1 MDTVRISHCMLL
13 VLLCCQYGVSYRI
26 YILPEPGAFCLGV
39 FSGDDCITWSEYSA
53 RPTFVDHST
62 TLIFTPGIYSSS
74 GLSRNYHNMLYVA
87 NIKRFAMIGDGAQLQ
102 FQLSLSNIGDVRIHN
117 LSFTNSHMIDVRNV
131 QSFVMENCTLSQ
143 TSSSLGMSFY
153 NSNVN
158 QIIKST
164 FINSSSATCITGDI
178 YSDVTINSS
187 RFLNNFASSNGVVY
201 TRGLLTITNCL
212 FDRNSVPSS
221 NGAVVY
227 SAGNAIVIGSIFN
240 NNTASYVNNPNRP
253 VHYTYY
259 RGGSAV
265 RGEDNI
271 NINNCT
277 FSFYTQSSSVIY
289 SYQYNY
295 DYVRRGGYRVY
306 IANSKFYHSTQSIYS
321 YNDVTLV
328 NSSFY
333 NITGSGVGVVY
344 SAKNITTIN
353 CKFINSATVNGNSGI
368 VHSQQSQSLL
378 NSLFI
383 SSSVKYGTSS
393 RAVYSQQGNIT
404 VTNCTISDSIAN
416 GDGGA
421 VYTTQNVTIINT
433 SIINSASQYGSG
445 GAVYGLNVEVTN
457 SSFQNTRASMNGGA
471 VYAVQNFITVNSKFS
486 NSTVNTGSGGTIYS
500 GNDMKAI
507 NCTITESSTSVG
519 NGGALYSG
527 NDMKAINCTITE
539 SSTSVGNGGALYS
552 GNDMKAI
559 NCTITESS
567 TSVGNGGALYSGND
581 VTAINCTIIE
591 CSALNGKGGAVYS
604 AASQTNALSNMNLVF
619 SKSTFEDNYATSG
632 GVLYTTGHYN
642 HRMEFINCAFSFN
655 NATRGGVAHVENSYL
670 FITNS
675 VFSDNTAATD
685 GGVMDLS
692 FSSVR
697 IQYSSLSQNSAG
709 DNGGVFYAQ
718 RYSTN
723 FTISYTVIDHNFAG
737 IAGGVFYVRRSNS
750 YIRVIDSKFICNS
763 ASNQSGVMDIRGV
776 TLTMDMDTVIA
787 NNTAGIG
794 EVISACVS
802 QITAYG
808 LESRLDPV
816 YPQYCT
822 IYDERNSSSPMYQ
835 SITTDTIPATEHTS
849 EGHTDGTGLL
859 VMTTPE
865 RDITTT
871 EEEAT
876 TIPSTS
882 HSSSAITYTG
892 DIAGTTHTHK
902 VTTSLSSGTTPH
914 LFTTYSES
922 MTDLIASTRMQS
934 NTDESTIV
942 SEEVTTA
949 ATVTETSTS
958 SSSISHTSNGGR
970 EGSATTSPDLTNQS
984 KITTSITSALS
995 QTDNPLYPSDSTVTT
1010 TEMVSGPS
1018 GGDLSVTTVA
1028 ELQAKQDKYD
1038 TWGSSQRNLLQ
1049 VAIISLTVLFIVCI
1063 AVCIMMVTLFIL
1075 ACKRRYK
1082 VQITRG
1088 RYKKLSLN
1096 EEETKNENET
1106 QEYSFMEI

>member
-1 MDTVRISHCMLL
+1 MDTVRISHCTLL

-39 FSGDDCITWSEYSA
+39 FSGDDCFTWSEYST

-102 FQLSLSNIGDVRIHN
+102 FQLSLSNIGEVRIHN
-117 LSFTNSHMIDVRNV
+117 LSFTNSPMIDVRNV

-164 FINSSSATCITGDI
+164 FNKVIINVQSHSTLLVDRSTFINSSSATFITGDI
-178 YSDVTINSS
+178 YSNVKINSS
-187 RFLNNFASSNGVVY
+187 RFLNNFATNNGIVY
-201 TRGLLTITNCL
+201 TRGLLTIINCL
-212 FDRNSVPSS
+212 FDRNSVQSS

-227 SAGNAIVIGSIFN
+227 SAGNAIVIGSIFT
-240 NNTASYVNNPNRP
+240 NNTASYVANPYNRP

-271 NINNCT
+271 NISNCT

-289 SYQYNY
+289 SYQYN
-295 DYVRRGGYRVY
+295 VRRGGYRVY

-383 SSSVKYGTSS
+383 SSSAKYGASS
-393 RAVYSQQGNIT
+393 KAVYSQQGNIT
-404 VTNCTISDSIAN
+404 VTNCTISDSMAS

-445 GAVYGLNVEVTN
+445 GAVYGLNVGVTN

-527 NDMKAINCTITE
+527 ND
-539 SSTSVGNGGALYS
+539 
-552 GNDMKAI
+552 
-559 NCTITESS
+559 
-567 TSVGNGGALYSGND
+567 
-581 VTAINCTIIE
+581 VTAINCTISE

-604 AASQTNALSNMNLVF
+604 AASQSNALSNMNLVF

-675 VFSDNTAATD
+675 AFSDNKADTD

-692 FSSVR
+692 LSSVR
-697 IQYSSLSQNSAG
+697 IQHSLLSQNSAG
-709 DNGGVFYAQ
+709 GNGGVFYTQ

-723 FTISYTVIDHNFAG
+723 FTISYTIIDHNSAEN
-737 IAGGVFYVRRSNS
+737 GGVFYVRRSNS
-750 YIRVIDSKFICNS
+750 NIRVIDSKFICNS

-776 TLTMDMDTVIA
+776 TLRMDMDTVIA

-835 SITTDTIPATEHTS
+835 SITTDTIPVTEHTS

-859 VMTTPE
+859 VTTTPE

-871 EEEAT
+871 EEVAT

-882 HSSSAITYTG
+882 QSSSAAITSMSDT
-892 DIAGTTHTHK
+892 AGTTHTHK
-902 VTTSLSSGTTPH
+902 VTTSSLSSTTPH
-914 LFTTYSES
+914 QFTTYTERT
-922 MTDLIASTRMQS
+922 TDLIASTRMQS

-949 ATVTETSTS
+949 ATVTQTSTS

-984 KITTSITSALS
+984 KITTSTATSAS
-995 QTDNPLYPSDSTVTT
+995 QTDSPLYSSGSIVTT

-1018 GGDLSVTTVA
+1018 SGDLLVTTVT

-1038 TWGSSQRNLLQ
+1038 IWESSQRNLLQ
-1049 VAIISLTVLFIVCI
+1049 VAIISLTMLFIVCI
-1063 AVCIMMVTLFIL
+1063 AVCIMMVILFIM

-1088 RYKKLSLN
+1088 RYRKLSPI
-1096 EEETKNENET
+1096 EIDQEETHKENET